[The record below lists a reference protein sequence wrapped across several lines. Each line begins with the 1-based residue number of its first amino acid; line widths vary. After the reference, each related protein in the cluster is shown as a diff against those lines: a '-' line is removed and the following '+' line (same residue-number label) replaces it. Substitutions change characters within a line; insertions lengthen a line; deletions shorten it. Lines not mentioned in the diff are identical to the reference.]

1 MFASTNALKNNDIL
15 PIDDVENNFYI
26 LIYLL
31 NGSLPLEMGKNV
43 KVNSKSEIIINIR
56 HSLPT
61 SVLCQKFP
69 FEFQQIF
76 DEIKN
81 GNKKIKPDFHKIIK
95 TFESFKNYCHITKNQ
110 EKLKFKWNELF
121 VEALKIDSKKWN
133 DSKKKEINELFYQ
146 YGLKL
151 KNYIDYLID

>member
-15 PIDDVENNFYI
+15 PIDDVESIFYI

-31 NGSLPLEMGKNV
+31 NGSLPWEMGKNV

-61 SVLCQKFP
+61 SILCQKFP
-69 FEFQQIF
+69 LEFQEIF

-81 GNKKIKPDFHKIIK
+81 GNKIISPDYQKIIK
-95 TFESFKNYCHITKNQ
+95 TFESIKNYCQVNKNQ

-121 VEALKIDSKKWN
+121 VETLKIDSKKLN
-133 DSKKKEINELFYQ
+133 DSKKKEINDLFYQ

>member
-1 MFASTNALKNNDIL
+1 
-15 PIDDVENNFYI
+15 
-26 LIYLL
+26 
-31 NGSLPLEMGKNV
+31 MGKNV
-43 KVNSKSEIIINIR
+43 KVNSKSEIIINTK

-61 SVLCQKFP
+61 FLLCQKFP
-69 FEFQQIF
+69 LEFQQTF

-81 GNKKIKPDFHKIIK
+81 WNKKISPDYQKIIK
-95 TFESFKNYCHITKNQ
+95 TFESIKNYYQINKNQ

-121 VEALKIDSKKWN
+121 VETLKIDSKKLN
-133 DSKKKEINELFYQ
+133 DSKKKEINDLFYQ